1 MSKLALRIFVS
12 FFVALMVTGVGTI
25 TVTSWLIAE
34 RKEATAAD
42 LLVAAQE
49 AANALADGGVSS
61 LRAWAERRS
70 VESSVSL
77 DVLIIDENGKDLLGR
92 TRPNSSPEFPAAT
105 DDVFAYDF
113 PAVFLNLPTESP
125 ELISDE
131 GEVFRLIAVNPR
143 TGFGVLRDIPVPLLT
158 LSFFVTALVSF
169 LLARSITRPIIELQ
183 KTTEDLAIGKL
194 DSRVSKTAQSR
205 RDEIGQLARSLNS
218 MANQISSLI
227 KGQQQLLRDISH
239 EVRSPLTRIRLASG
253 LLAQRDAAAATTAAR
268 IDGEIARLD
277 ELIDKILDVSRLE
290 SGAVSWRPEPLELCS
305 ILERVLADA
314 GFEAEQLGKVLSSRL
329 PDSPLDIV
337 GDRHWIQSAV
347 ENVIRNALKHTPHGA
362 SVEILVDEHERFAR
376 VRVRDSGA
384 GLPVEDLAKIFEPF
398 YRSAANGSERT
409 DTSTGLGLAIAA
421 QVIRG
426 HRGRIEARNLSHEG
440 FRSSGFEVCMQW
452 PLKEKTITDSR
463 TAIAP

>member
-34 RKEATAAD
+34 RKEAAAAD

>member
-34 RKEATAAD
+34 RKEAAAAD

-362 SVEILVDEHERFAR
+362 SVEILVDEHESFAR

>member
-34 RKEATAAD
+34 RKEAAAAD

-376 VRVRDSGA
+376 VRIRDSGA

>member
-34 RKEATAAD
+34 RKEAAAAD

-426 HRGRIEARNLSHEG
+426 HRGRIEARNLSNEG

>member
-92 TRPNSSPEFPAAT
+92 TRPNSSPEFPADT

-347 ENVIRNALKHTPHGA
+347 ENVIRNALKHTPHDA

-398 YRSAANGSERT
+398 YRSAANSSERT

>member
-34 RKEATAAD
+34 RKEAAAAD
-42 LLVAAQE
+42 LLMAAQE

-92 TRPNSSPEFPAAT
+92 TRPNSSPEFPADT

-113 PAVFLNLPTESP
+113 PTVFLNLPTESP

-347 ENVIRNALKHTPHGA
+347 ENVIRNALKHTPHDA

>member
-34 RKEATAAD
+34 RKEAAAAD

-205 RDEIGQLARSLNS
+205 RDEIGQLARSLNA

>member
-34 RKEATAAD
+34 RKEAAAAD

-253 LLAQRDAAAATTAAR
+253 LLAQRDAAAATIAAR

-329 PDSPLDIV
+329 PDSPLDII

-347 ENVIRNALKHTPHGA
+347 ENIIRNALKHTPHGA

-426 HRGRIEARNLSHEG
+426 HRGCIEARNLSHEG

>member
-34 RKEATAAD
+34 RKEAAAAD

-253 LLAQRDAAAATTAAR
+253 LLTQRDAAAATTAAR